1 MKLFQAQGL
10 VALFLAALLSAPAWA
25 TAATTNAGSNSAVP
39 GTINYVEGQANI
51 GNETLD
57 QKSVGKTTLEDGQTL
72 DVDHGKVEILLT
84 PGVFLRVGD
93 NSSVTIL
100 SNGLANTE
108 VRLDR
113 GHAIVEVD
121 DIYKQNDLRVIEGD
135 VVTRMVKPGLY
146 DFNLRQGELRVF
158 DGQAEV
164 QDGDKQVKVKGGHE
178 LAIDPTA
185 RVKEVSFHKKDYES
199 GDLYNWSS
207 LRSSY
212 LAEANIDEANAMAA
226 EGWGGWGGG
235 FWGPGWGWGGWGLGF
250 GGWGWDPW
258 FSAYT
263 FMPWGGIC
271 YSPFGWGFY
280 SPGWVYRA
288 PFYGGHYYHT
298 FNAHNVHAWGGGE
311 HYATSK
317 GYSHGVYTGAGAARG
332 AFHSGSLMAGNHG
345 FAGFHGGG
353 FHGGGGGFHGGGF
366 HGGGFGGG
374 GFGGG
379 GHGGR

>member
-1 MKLFQAQGL
+1 MKLFQVQGL
-10 VALFLAALLSAPAWA
+10 AALFLAALLSAPAWA
-25 TAATTNAGSNSAVP
+25 TTATTNAGSNSAVP
-39 GTINYVEGQANI
+39 GTINYVEGRANI
-51 GNETLD
+51 GNKTLD
-57 QKSVGKTTLEDGQTL
+57 QKSVGNTTLEEGQTL

-108 VRLDR
+108 VRLDQ

-146 DFNLRQGELRVF
+146 DFNLRQDEFRVF
-158 DGQAEV
+158 DGLAEA
-164 QDGDKQVKVKGGHE
+164 QDGDKTVKVKGGHE
-178 LAIDPTA
+178 LPIASTA
-185 RVKEVSFHKKDYES
+185 PVKEVSFHKKDYEA

-226 EGWGGWGGG
+226 DGWGGWGGG
-235 FWGPGWGWGGWGLGF
+235 FWGPGWGWGGWGWGF

-280 SPGWVYRA
+280 SPWSVYRA

-298 FNAHNVHAWGGGE
+298 FNAHNVEAWGKGQ
-311 HYATSK
+311 HYVTSK

-332 AFHSGSLMAGNHG
+332 AFHAGSLIAGNHG
-345 FAGFHGGG
+345 FGGFHGGG
-353 FHGGGGGFHGGGF
+353 FHGGGGGFHGGG
-366 HGGGFGGG
+366 GGFHGGG